1 MSILIDRDT
10 PLLIQGMTGRIG
22 RQITLQMLSYGT
34 NVVAGVTP
42 GRGGEWFDGKPI
54 FDTVT
59 KAVEATGAFASVIAV
74 PAPHVLDAVIEAVDA
89 GLKTIICLT
98 RHTPVHDTMRM
109 LHYIEDHSIRLL
121 GPGSP
126 GILVPGQVTAG
137 VIPAQVTT
145 PGKVAVIAR
154 STTLMYALCYVLS
167 RQGLGQSVVAG
178 VGSDRVIGMG
188 FVDLLEMLEADIE
201 TERILLVGEMAGEDE
216 IEAARFVHKNMTKP
230 VVAFIVGRSYPPGL
244 VASTPLESNHIADGL
259 AIAKIER
266 IQSLGIRVAQHP
278 DEITGLLQQ

>member
-1 MSILIDRDT
+1 MAILIDRDT
-10 PLLIQGMTGRIG
+10 PLLVQGMTGRIG

-59 KAVEATGAFASVIAV
+59 KAVEATGAIGSVIAV
-74 PAPHVLDAVIEAVDA
+74 PAPYVLDAVIEAVDA

-98 RHTPVHDTMRM
+98 RHTPVHDAMRM
-109 LHYIEDHSIRLL
+109 LHYIDDHSICLL

-126 GILVPGQVTAG
+126 GILIPGQVSAG
-137 VIPAQVTT
+137 VIPPQVTT

-154 STTLMYALCYVLS
+154 STTLMYAICYVLS
-167 RQGLGQSVVAG
+167 RQGLGQSVVVG
-178 VGSDRVIGMG
+178 VGSDRLIGMG
-188 FVDLLEMLEADIE
+188 FADLLEMLEADIE

-216 IEAARFVHKNMTKP
+216 IDAARFVHKNMTKP
-230 VVAFIVGRSYPPGL
+230 VVAFVVGRSYPPGL
-244 VASTPLESNHIADGL
+244 GALTPLESHRVADDV
-259 AIAKIER
+259 AVDKIER
-266 IQSLGIRVAQHP
+266 MQSLGVRVAQHP
-278 DEITGLLQQ
+278 DEIIGLLQQ